1 MDKTLSIIG
10 QQDIKDI
17 LISPTILIYLLED
30 AYKNGYKHF
39 LIGTLSNF
47 DYAIYDAIVIV
58 KKIYPDLKVSVLV
71 NNHKAYLSYKE
82 NPLYDFNYIYYPL
95 QEKILND
102 NIVLQGKYMIDNSD
116 KLFCYFNTRFLPF
129 DKMLNTAKDKNKEI
143 YNLYEILNR
152 YNI

>member
-1 MDKTLSIIG
+1 MNKTLSIIG

-47 DYAIYDAIVIV
+47 DYMIVDAMLIL

-71 NNHKAYLSYKE
+71 NNYKEYLSRKE
-82 NPLYDFNYIYYPL
+82 HPLYDFNYTYYPL
-95 QEKILND
+95 QEKLTND
-102 NIVLQGKYMIDNSD
+102 NIVLQGNYIIDNSD
-116 KLFCYFNTRFLPF
+116 KLFCFFDRRVILF
-129 DKMLNTAKDKNKEI
+129 DKLLNTAKDKNKEI
-143 YNLYEILNR
+143 YNLYEILNP
-152 YNI
+152 